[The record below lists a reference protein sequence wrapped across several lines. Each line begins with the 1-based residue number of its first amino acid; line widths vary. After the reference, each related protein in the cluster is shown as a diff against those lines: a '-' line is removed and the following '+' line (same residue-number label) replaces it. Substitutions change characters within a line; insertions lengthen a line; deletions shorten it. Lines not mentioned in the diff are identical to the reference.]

1 MNAASRRR
9 WQPRPPLQ
17 TAFRCYGIIM
27 GNGVKN
33 PSGFNRAFT
42 GFIQLICFWL
52 LGFMPFFKKLYQ
64 KNRNKK
70 TQRENQS
77 VFYFYGCRIHQS
89 GCILSK
95 TKTPSRTFCVRDG
108 VVPVVGVEPTR
119 CCHQR
124 ILSPSRLPIP
134 THRQFILPLYYI
146 TLFKECQH
154 FFEFF

>member
-1 MNAASRRR
+1 
-9 WQPRPPLQ
+9 
-17 TAFRCYGIIM
+17 
-27 GNGVKN
+27 
-33 PSGFNRAFT
+33 
-42 GFIQLICFWL
+42 
-52 LGFMPFFKKLYQ
+52 MPFFKKLYQ

-134 THRQFILPLYYI
+134 THRHLPHGKPMRYFLLYSKSLPFAS
-146 TLFKECQH
+146 LFADFLRRFRK
-154 FFEFF
+154 FFAGNGLARPRRPVAAAPGGQGGCFKRSAYESSSLPVYSW